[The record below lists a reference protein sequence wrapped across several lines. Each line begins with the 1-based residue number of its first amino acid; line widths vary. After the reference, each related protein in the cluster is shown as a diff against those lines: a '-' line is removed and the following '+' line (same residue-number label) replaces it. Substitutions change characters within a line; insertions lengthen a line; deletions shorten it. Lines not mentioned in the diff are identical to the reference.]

1 MRALVVAL
9 FAALTVA
16 SCGGDRGSGYSVSE
30 VKAAYFKARDGGPAM
45 QGYYQDPDVHAHSN
59 YVPFGGL
66 EVCPLAQRASYT
78 APGLVAN
85 AIEPKAA
92 EPVQQF
98 VVAPKALDD
107 FRTPTITQGALVFGT
122 SAIAESGMNAVSS
135 GMEKCPTSYEVRGGP
150 SPILGAYGASNRPVE
165 IAGWKGMLQQIA
177 HTYPPGQADVYYE
190 DLAHVVVGRGNVIL
204 YVDVTHQ
211 KIIGERADAA
221 ATAERVLET
230 VLKRLG

>member
-1 MRALVVAL
+1 MRAVLVLLAGLALVACGE
-9 FAALTVA
+9 AAGTPY
-16 SCGGDRGSGYSVSE
+16 RVSD
-30 VKAAYFKARDGGPAM
+30 VRSAYYKARDAGPAT
-45 QGYYQDPDVHAHSN
+45 QGYFQDPDAHSHTN
-59 YVPFGGL
+59 YVPLGGL
-66 EVCPLAQRASYT
+66 EVCPLAQRANYD
-78 APGLVAN
+78 APPAAN

-98 VVAPKALDD
+98 VVGPKSAEDT
-107 FRTPTITQGALVFGT
+107 RTPTITQGALVFGT
-122 SAIAESGMNAVSS
+122 SAIAATGMEAVTS

-150 SPILGAYGASNRPVE
+150 STILGTYGASSRPVE
-165 IAGWKGMLQQIA
+165 VSGWKGMMQQIA
-177 HTYPPGQADVYYE
+177 HVYPSDPVYYE

-221 ATAERVLET
+221 ATAERVLKT

>member
-1 MRALVVAL
+1 MRPTVLALLAGLAL
-9 FAALTVA
+9 AA
-16 SCGGDRGSGYSVSE
+16 CGGGGSSGYTVSD

-45 QGYYQDPDVHAHSN
+45 EGYFQDPDDHAHSN

-78 APGLVAN
+78 APSLVAN
-85 AIEPKAA
+85 AIEPTAA

-98 VVAPKALDD
+98 VVAPKASDL
-107 FRTPTITQGALVFGT
+107 RMPTITQGALVFGT
-122 SAIAESGMNAVSS
+122 SAIAESGMNAVGS

-150 SPILGAYGASNRPVE
+150 SPILGTYGASSRPLE
-165 IAGWKGMLQQIA
+165 IAGWKGMIQQIA
-177 HTYPPGQADVYYE
+177 HRYPQDQVYYE

-211 KIIGERADAA
+211 KIIGERADAT
-221 ATAERVLET
+221 ATAERVLKT

>member
-1 MRALVVAL
+1 MRATVVVLLAGFAL
-9 FAALTVA
+9 AA
-16 SCGGDRGSGYSVSE
+16 CGGGRSTGYTVSD

-45 QGYYQDPDVHAHSN
+45 QGYFQNPDDHAHSN

-85 AIEPKAA
+85 AIEPTAA

-98 VVAPKALDD
+98 VVAPKSPDD

-122 SAIAESGMNAVSS
+122 SAIAESGMNAVGS

-150 SPILGAYGASNRPVE
+150 SPILGTYGASSRPVE
-165 IAGWKGMLQQIA
+165 IAGWKGVLQQIA
-177 HTYPPGQADVYYE
+177 HTFPPGQDDVYYE
-190 DLAHVVVGRGNVIL
+190 DLAHVVVRRANVIL
-204 YVDVTHQ
+204 YLDVTHQ
-211 KIIGERADAA
+211 KIIGERADAS
-221 ATAERVLET
+221 ATAERALKT

>member
-1 MRALVVAL
+1 MRALDVAL
-9 FAALTVA
+9 FAALTLTA
-16 SCGGDRGSGYSVSE
+16 CGGGSSGYTVSD

-45 QGYYQDPDVHAHSN
+45 EGYFQDPDDHAHSN

-78 APGLVAN
+78 APSLVAN
-85 AIEPKAA
+85 AIEPRAA

-98 VVAPKALDD
+98 VVAPKAPDD
-107 FRTPTITQGALVFGT
+107 LRVPTITQGALVFGT
-122 SAIAESGMNAVSS
+122 SAIAESGMNAVGS

-150 SPILGAYGASNRPVE
+150 SPILGTYGASSRPLE
-165 IAGWKGMLQQIA
+165 IAGWKGMIQQIA
-177 HTYPPGQADVYYE
+177 HTYPQDQVYYE
-190 DLAHVVVGRGNVIL
+190 DLAHVVVAPGNVIL

-211 KIIGERADAA
+211 KIIGERADAT
-221 ATAERVLET
+221 ATAERVLKT

>member
-9 FAALTVA
+9 FAALTVTA
-16 SCGGDRGSGYSVSE
+16 CGGGSSGYTVSS

-45 QGYYQDPDVHAHSN
+45 QGYFQDPDDHAHSN

-78 APGLVAN
+78 APSLVAN
-85 AIEPKAA
+85 AIEPSAA

-98 VVAPKALDD
+98 VVAPKAPDD
-107 FRTPTITQGALVFGT
+107 LRTPTITQGALVFGT
-122 SAIAESGMNAVSS
+122 SAIAESGMNAVGS

-150 SPILGAYGASNRPVE
+150 SPILGTYGASSRPLGVV
-165 IAGWKGMLQQIA
+165 GGKGMIQQIA
-177 HTYPPGQADVYYE
+177 HTYPQDQVYYE

-211 KIIGERADAA
+211 KIIGVRADAT
-221 ATAERVLET
+221 ATAERVLKT